1 MKENGLM
8 IKEMVKDIINGL
20 QKMFIKEIGF

>member
-20 QKMFIKEIGF
+20 KKMFIKEIGF